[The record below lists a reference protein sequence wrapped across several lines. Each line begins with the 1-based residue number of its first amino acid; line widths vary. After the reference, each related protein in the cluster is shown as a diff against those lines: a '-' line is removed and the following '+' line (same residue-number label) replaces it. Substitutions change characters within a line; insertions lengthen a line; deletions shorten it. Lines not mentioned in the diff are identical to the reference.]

1 MASRFQ
7 IFGAPD
13 MSSIVHPER
22 VAPQRSSDAPPTRR
36 QLPIWRWLART
47 GSTAAV
53 VILIGALAY
62 WGHSNDWKLPS
73 FASLTQGDAKPV
85 DDWCTEHNVP
95 ESQCIECNPS
105 LLAKPKDYGWCK
117 IHGVAQCP
125 LEHPDVAQ
133 LKDTPVV
140 TSEDIDRANRAL
152 ATRPRIENNSL
163 CTLHQKRIQF
173 ASADAVE
180 KAGVGIAVVQV
191 RPIQEAITA
200 NGEVVYDQ
208 TRRANFASRV
218 SGTVWRV
225 EKNVGDQVAAGDLLA
240 LIDAVEVGQAKS
252 ELLQAIA
259 QERLRKSTWERLQ
272 GLGPA
277 GAVAGRQIREAE
289 AEADASTI
297 RLQAAR
303 QALIN
308 LGLPV
313 ELEEFSAIPSEEIAR
328 RIQFLGL
335 PDALANTL
343 DPSTTTS
350 NLFPLRSSLDG
361 VIISREAVAGEV
373 VGPEETLFSVADVQR
388 MWLMLDVRQEDTKF
402 LSLGQPV
409 NFQPSDSPDESPIHG
424 KLDWIST
431 EADDATRMVS
441 VRVELPNSEGSLRA
455 NTFGVGR
462 IILREEPAAP
472 VVPTEAIHSDGMCQ
486 VVFVRDKNYFQA
498 DSPKFFHVRPV
509 RTGVSEN
516 GATEVIVG
524 LLRGEVVASANSFVL
539 ESQLLKSNLGA
550 GCDCVQ

>member
-1 MASRFQ
+1 
-7 IFGAPD
+7 
-13 MSSIVHPER
+13 MSSIVHP
-22 VAPQRSSDAPPTRR
+22 QRIAPPQSGEALPKRDKLPLWRR
-36 QLPIWRWLART
+36 FIPI
-47 GSTAAV
+47 GSTV
-53 VILIGALAY
+53 VIVALIGALAF
-62 WGHSNDWKLPS
+62 WGHSHDWKLPS
-73 FASLTQGDAKPV
+73 FASLTKSSAKPV

-95 ESQCIECNPS
+95 ESQCIECNPE
-105 LLAKPKDYGWCK
+105 LLAKPRDYGWCK

-133 LKDTPVV
+133 LKETPVIS
-140 TSEDIDRANRAL
+140 TEDIDRANRAL
-152 ATRPRIENNSL
+152 ATRPRTENNSL

-191 RPIQEAITA
+191 RPVREAITA

-208 TRRANFASRV
+208 TRRANFSSRV

-225 EKNVGDQVAAGDLLA
+225 EKEVGDRVAAGDLLA
-240 LIDAVEVGQAKS
+240 LVDAVEIGQAKS
-252 ELLQAIA
+252 ELLQALA
-259 QERLRKSTWERLQ
+259 QYRLKESTWTRLQ
-272 GLGPA
+272 NLGANGVVP
-277 GAVAGRQIREAE
+277 GRQLHEAE
-289 AEADASTI
+289 AEADASQI
-297 RLQAAR
+297 RVQAAR

-313 ELEEFSAIPSEEIAR
+313 QLEDFAAITTEEIAR

-335 PDALANTL
+335 PESLASTL
-343 DPSTTTS
+343 DPNTTTS

-361 VIISREAVAGEV
+361 VVISRQAVAGEV
-373 VGPEETLFSVADVQR
+373 VGPEQSLFGVADVEHL
-388 MWLMLDVRQEDTKF
+388 WLMLNVRQEDAKY

-409 NFQPSDSPDESPIHG
+409 DFEPSDSPSAAPIHG
-424 KLDWIST
+424 TLDWIST
-431 EADDATRMVS
+431 EADDATRTVS
-441 VRVELPNSEGSLRA
+441 VRVELPNKDGSLRA
-455 NTFGVGR
+455 NTFGIGR
-462 IILREEPAAP
+462 IVLREEAAAR
-472 VVPTEAIHSDGMCQ
+472 VVPTEAIHWDGMCQ

-516 GATEVIVG
+516 GTTEVIVG
-524 LLRGEVVASANSFVL
+524 LLPGEIVASANSVVL